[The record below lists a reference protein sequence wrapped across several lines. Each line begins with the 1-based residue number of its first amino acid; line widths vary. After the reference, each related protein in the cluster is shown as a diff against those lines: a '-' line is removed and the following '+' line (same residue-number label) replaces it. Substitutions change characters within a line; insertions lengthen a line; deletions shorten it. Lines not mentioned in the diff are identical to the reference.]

1 MKPRLNWWG
10 RRRHS
15 HNIENALL
23 DPVTNHTQTTND
35 ELLCAGIADE
45 SGLELVNEL
54 EPPEPLEL
62 VELVERRSAQ
72 RLEFIIQ
79 MKSIRGGLIMAVHI
93 LPRSSY
99 ILMISDARS
108 EYQMR
113 GWPASLQSTSQRLG

>member
-35 ELLCAGIADE
+35 ELLCVGIADE
-45 SGLELVNEL
+45 SGLELVKEL
-54 EPPEPLEL
+54 EPPELL
-62 VELVERRSAQ
+62 ELVERRSAQ

-93 LPRSSY
+93 LSRSPY
-99 ILMISDARS
+99 ILMISAAWP

-113 GWPASLQSTSQRLG
+113 GRPASLQSTSRRLG